1 MSIFKDTMHVWWAK
15 PSIRTDENEEIERK
29 ATWLE
34 LFYDLS
40 FVAILAQLSHML
52 VKVPTWELIGQFVFL
67 FIASWW
73 IWNSATFYNERY
85 ERNDVRHRVLTFIS
99 MFPLAGIA
107 YSIRSGLDQSSGIFA
122 VSYIA
127 SRVLLIYMW
136 LSAAHSKI
144 EKQLSRQFAVGF
156 LISVALWSISLFFTG
171 SPRFILWGTGLLI
184 DMITPM
190 FTLKTQT
197 RLPKI
202 SSHHIPERFG
212 LFIILTIGETVIGAI
227 NGFASNKVIDFWI
240 SLTCALGLLVS
251 FLIWWLYVDQ
261 VLYRVFKKKMWNIL
275 AWAYLHLPLAIGI
288 VAVGAAIYALVT
300 TPENLPVAGPIRWL
314 LCGSLGF
321 TLIVISLITLT
332 SENEGHQEK
341 IIEFH
346 QKHLNSLLFTKLT
359 SAGLCLLL
367 GFLGSSLQAVSLLGL
382 LIVILFIPIINS
394 VSIWVKSHLK
404 KQIITT

>member
-1 MSIFKDTMHVWWAK
+1 
-15 PSIRTDENEEIERK
+15 
-29 ATWLE
+29 
-34 LFYDLS
+34 
-40 FVAILAQLSHML
+40 
-52 VKVPTWELIGQFVFL
+52 
-67 FIASWW
+67 
-73 IWNSATFYNERY
+73 
-85 ERNDVRHRVLTFIS
+85 
-99 MFPLAGIA
+99 
-107 YSIRSGLDQSSGIFA
+107 
-122 VSYIA
+122 
-127 SRVLLIYMW
+127 
-136 LSAAHSKI
+136 
-144 EKQLSRQFAVGF
+144 
-156 LISVALWSISLFFTG
+156 
-171 SPRFILWGTGLLI
+171 
-184 DMITPM
+184 
-190 FTLKTQT
+190 
-197 RLPKI
+197 
-202 SSHHIPERFG
+202 
-212 LFIILTIGETVIGAI
+212 
-227 NGFASNKVIDFWI
+227 
-240 SLTCALGLLVS
+240 
-251 FLIWWLYVDQ
+251 
-261 VLYRVFKKKMWNIL
+261 MWNIL